1 MNTHPHLRS
10 GALTPVDLCRCLIK
24 TGFSVLQLNAVFF
37 LFSFL
42 QNNTNFDMAE
52 SNATYTQN
60 INASAVY
67 RSSFDIQSLY
77 MIVITEMGLT
87 YKVLVMVV

>member
-1 MNTHPHLRS
+1 
-10 GALTPVDLCRCLIK
+10 
-24 TGFSVLQLNAVFF
+24 
-37 LFSFL
+37 
-42 QNNTNFDMAE
+42 MAE

-60 INASAVY
+60 INSSAVD